1 MLGALAGFMPCA
13 NWLFAHM
20 MLGSVRGSSH
30 VLKYRDARK
39 LKQAGQTHKGL
50 SGLVKAGGS
59 RETDVIVCIGQA
71 YKPNPEVLLHVR
83 EKGSLSFSYLQHVVF
98 FFPPL
103 SVSLLSNLEKHF

>member
-50 SGLVKAGGS
+50 SGLERWLKRVGAGK
-59 RETDVIVCIGQA
+59 QM
-71 YKPNPEVLLHVR
+71 
-83 EKGSLSFSYLQHVVF
+83 
-98 FFPPL
+98 
-103 SVSLLSNLEKHF
+103 